1 MRGTPSP
8 SMRPMLTLLLT
19 GLLLASLPA
28 SAGFEEATDG
38 SGLDLIDSG
47 PLTNWAAYGPGVA
60 WGDYDQDGDL
70 DVFLTARFDHLGQE
84 TAELLNY
91 THLSEIPANHSDQDI
106 LLATSTG
113 QSHLLRN
120 EGDGTFVDVSSEAG
134 IGESDVTT
142 IGATWV
148 DFDGDGDVD
157 LYLSNYGR
165 ADLIH
170 PEGTGAANQMFMNEN
185 GIFQDVT
192 AQSNL
197 GNPGHSSG
205 SIWADYDHD
214 GDMDCYSMN
223 FGMIDEYT
231 GLARAESNILYRNDG
246 DSNGDGIPE
255 FNDQTSEA
263 GVYGHHHEI
272 DYNAPNFETQIGPPL
287 TVVLTGSASASG
299 QMSLPEGVREDPHGS
314 GLSWA
319 GVWFDADGDGW
330 EDLYVASDFGVSP
343 LYHNN
348 GDGTFTLYTD
358 SLDMT
363 IIGTGMGAHAADI
376 DLDGDLDICQSNFGP
391 NFLWMNQGD
400 TFSEDAEIVGINTN
414 VLVNWDCHFFDY
426 DLDGDM
432 DLWFGVGRINQYISN
447 QYNSLYRNDGDID
460 NDGVLDFTDVAVELG
475 IAGANKTMG
484 AAIADFDNDGD
495 LDLLMAHADSP
506 PRLWRNTA
514 VEDGAGGWLK
524 VSLHGAENGS
534 NSHGIGCLVQ
544 VYLEDGTVLM
554 QQSYAGDGYLGSSDP
569 AVYFGLGQQTIDR
582 VEVTWS
588 TGHTQVIDE
597 VAINSILDVEEEL
610 PPCVPDLSIYILA
623 AMSIGLILLLWP
635 LLQRNS

>member
-1 MRGTPSP
+1 
-8 SMRPMLTLLLT
+8 MRPVLALLLA
-19 GLLLASLPA
+19 GLLLASVPA
-28 SAGFEEATDG
+28 SADFEEVTAG
-38 SGLDLIDSG
+38 SGLESIDSG

-91 THLSEIPANHSDQDI
+91 THLSEIPENHSDQNA
-106 LLATSTG
+106 LLTASTG

-120 EGDGTFVDVSSEAG
+120 EGDGTFVDVSAEAG
-134 IGESDVTT
+134 IGEAGVTT
-142 IGATWV
+142 LGATWV

-157 LYLSNYGR
+157 LYLSNYGH
-165 ADLIH
+165 ADLVN
-170 PEGTGAANQMFMNEN
+170 PEGTGTSNQMFLNEN
-185 GIFQDVT
+185 GLFQDVT
-192 AQSNL
+192 AQSKL

-205 SIWADYDHD
+205 SVWVDYDHD

-231 GLARAESNILYRNDG
+231 GLARAETNILYRNDG

-263 GVYGHHHEI
+263 GVYGHNHNEI
-272 DYNAPNFETQIGPPL
+272 PNFETQIGPAL
-287 TVVLTGSASASG
+287 TVVLAGSASPSG
-299 QMSLPEGVREDPHGS
+299 QASLPEGVREDPKGS

-343 LYHNN
+343 IYHNN

-358 SLDMT
+358 SLDMA

-376 DLDGDLDICQSNFGP
+376 DLDGDLDVCQSNFGP
-391 NFLWMNQGD
+391 NYLWMNQG
-400 TFSEDAEIVGINTN
+400 TSFSEDAEAVGINTN

-447 QYNSLYRNDGDID
+447 QYNSLYRNDGDV
-460 NDGVLDFTDVAVELG
+460 DGDGFLDFTDVATELG

-484 AAIADFDNDGD
+484 VALGDFDNDGD
-495 LDLLMAHADSP
+495 LDILMAQSDSP

-514 VEDGAGGWLK
+514 VEDGSGGWLK
-524 VSLHGAENGS
+524 VRLHGDDNGS
-534 NSHGIGCLVQ
+534 NTHGIGCLIQ

-554 QQSYAGDGYLGSSDP
+554 QHAYAGDGFLGSSDP
-569 AVYFGLGQQTIDR
+569 AVYFGLGEQAIDHI
-582 VEVTWS
+582 EVTWS
-588 TGHTQVIDE
+588 TGHTQVIED
-597 VAINSILDVEEEL
+597 VAINSVLDVEEEL
-610 PPCVPDLSIYILA
+610 PPYVPDFSTYILVG
-623 AMSIGLILLLWP
+623 MGLVLILLLWP
-635 LLQRNS
+635 LLQRNSL

>member
-1 MRGTPSP
+1 MREAPSE
-8 SMRPMLTLLLT
+8 SMRPTLPLLMV
-19 GLLLASLPA
+19 GLLLVSVPA
-28 SAGFEEATDG
+28 NAGFDEITDG
-38 SGLDLIDSG
+38 SGLELVDSG

-60 WGDYDQDGDL
+60 WGDYDGDGDL

-84 TAELLNY
+84 TAEVLGYL
-91 THLSEIPANHSDQDI
+91 HLSEIPANHSDQDA
-106 LLATSTG
+106 LSTNSTG
-113 QSHLLRN
+113 QSHLMRN
-120 EGDGTFVDVSSEAG
+120 EGDGTFVDVSEQAG
-134 IGESDVTT
+134 VGASGVTT

-148 DFDGDGDVD
+148 DYDGDGDVD

-165 ADLIH
+165 ADLEN
-170 PEGTGAANQMFMNEN
+170 PEGTGSANQMFVNEN
-185 GIFQDVT
+185 GVFRDVT
-192 AQSNL
+192 SESNL
-197 GNPGHSSG
+197 GNPGHSSA
-205 SIWADYDHD
+205 SVWVDYDHD

-231 GLARAESNILYRNDG
+231 GLARAETNILYRNDG

-263 GVYGHHHEI
+263 GVYGHNEN
-272 DYNAPNFETQIGPPL
+272 DVADFETQIGPAL
-287 TVVLTGSASASG
+287 TVVLTGSASPSG
-299 QMSLPEGVREDPHGS
+299 QMSLPEGVREDPKGS

-319 GVWFDADGDGW
+319 AVWFDADGDGW

-348 GDGTFTLYTD
+348 GDGTFSLYTD
-358 SLDMT
+358 SLGMT

-376 DLDGDLDICQSNFGP
+376 DLDGDLDLCQSNFGP
-391 NFLWMNQGD
+391 NYLWINHGSS
-400 TFSEDAEIVGINTN
+400 FSEDAEEVGINTN

-460 NDGVLDFTDVAVELG
+460 GDGILDFTDVATELG

-484 AAIADFDNDGD
+484 AALADIDNDGD
-495 LDLLMAHADSP
+495 LDLLMAHSDSP

-514 VEDGAGGWLK
+514 ADEGAGGWLK
-524 VSLHGAENGS
+524 VRLQGVEDGS

-544 VYLEDGTVLM
+544 VHLDDGTVLR
-554 QQSYAGDGYLGSSDP
+554 QHAYAGDGYLGSSDP
-569 AVYFGLGQQTIDR
+569 AIHFGLGSHTIEHI
-582 VEVTWS
+582 EVTWS
-588 TGHTQVIDE
+588 TGHTQIIEE
-597 VAINSILDVEEEL
+597 VNINSVLEIEEEL
-610 PPCVPDLSIYILA
+610 PPYVPDFSAYILA
-623 AMSIGLILLLWP
+623 AMSLGLILLLWP

>member
-1 MRGTPSP
+1 
-8 SMRPMLTLLLT
+8 MRPTLPLLMV
-19 GLLLASLPA
+19 GLLLVSVPA
-28 SAGFEEATDG
+28 NAGFEEITNG
-38 SGLDLIDSG
+38 SGLELVDSG

-60 WGDYDQDGDL
+60 WGDYDGDGDL

-84 TAELLNY
+84 TAEVLGYL
-91 THLSEIPANHSDQDI
+91 HLSEIPANHSDQDA
-106 LLATSTG
+106 LSTNSTG
-113 QSHLLRN
+113 QSHLMRN
-120 EGDGTFVDVSSEAG
+120 EGDGTFVDVSEQAG
-134 IGESDVTT
+134 VGASGVTT

-148 DFDGDGDVD
+148 DYDGDGDVD

-165 ADLIH
+165 ADLEN
-170 PEGTGAANQMFMNEN
+170 PEGTGSANQMFVNEN
-185 GIFQDVT
+185 GVFRDVT
-192 AQSNL
+192 SESNL
-197 GNPGHSSG
+197 GNPGHSSA
-205 SIWADYDHD
+205 SVWVDYDHD

-231 GLARAESNILYRNDG
+231 GLARAETNILYRNDG

-255 FNDQTSEA
+255 FNDQTAEA
-263 GVYGHHHEI
+263 GVYGHNEN
-272 DYNAPNFETQIGPPL
+272 DVADFETQIGPAL
-287 TVVLTGSASASG
+287 TVVLTGSASPSG
-299 QMSLPEGVREDPHGS
+299 QMSLPEGVREDPQGS

-319 GVWFDADGDGW
+319 AVWFDADGDGW

-348 GDGTFTLYTD
+348 GDGTFSLYTD
-358 SLDMT
+358 SLGMT

-376 DLDGDLDICQSNFGP
+376 DLDGDLDLCQSNFGP
-391 NFLWMNQGD
+391 NYLWINHGSS
-400 TFSEDAEIVGINTN
+400 FSEDAEEVGINTN

-460 NDGVLDFTDVAVELG
+460 GDGILDFTDVATELG

-484 AAIADFDNDGD
+484 AALADIDNDGD
-495 LDLLMAHADSP
+495 LDLLMAHSDSP

-514 VEDGAGGWLK
+514 ADEGAGGWLK
-524 VSLHGAENGS
+524 VRLQGVEGGS

-544 VYLEDGTVLM
+544 VHLDDGTVLR
-554 QQSYAGDGYLGSSDP
+554 QHAYAGDGYLGSSDP
-569 AVYFGLGQQTIDR
+569 AIHFGLGSHTIEHI
-582 VEVTWS
+582 EVTWS
-588 TGHTQVIDE
+588 TGHTQIIEE
-597 VAINSILDVEEEL
+597 VNINSVLEVEEEL
-610 PPCVPDLSIYILA
+610 PPYVPDFSAYILA
-623 AMSIGLILLLWP
+623 VMSLGLILLLWP